1 MPEDLLYPLCLP
13 PPLMLSTMS
22 NYNIAYIDHI
32 EHNRQTEQNIELTT
46 LE

>member
-22 NYNIAYIDHI
+22 NYSIAYKYHMEHI
-32 EHNRQTEQNIELTT
+32 SQTEQNIELTT